1 MDMKRLEDFSKEDL
15 KQLRS
20 EVVLNSIWYSD
31 YTNSFGIKEKSVA
44 YFFDGYYEY
53 LCELAEEEMGS
64 TTHEDVLKL
73 DNLDN
78 LYGWWNCFDD
88 FSWVEYDEE

>member
-44 YFFDGYYEY
+44 YFFEGYNEY
-53 LCELAEEEMGS
+53 LCELAEE
-64 TTHEDVLKL
+64 
-73 DNLDN
+73 
-78 LYGWWNCFDD
+78 
-88 FSWVEYDEE
+88 